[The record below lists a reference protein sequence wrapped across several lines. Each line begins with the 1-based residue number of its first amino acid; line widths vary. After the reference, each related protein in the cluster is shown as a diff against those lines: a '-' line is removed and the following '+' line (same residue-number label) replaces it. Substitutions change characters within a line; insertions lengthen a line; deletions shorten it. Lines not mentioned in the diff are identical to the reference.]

1 MVFSSPIFLFYFLP
15 LVLMACF
22 LAQRKIQLQN
32 FLLFLSSVVFYFWG
46 EKEHTLIVLISV
58 LINYFAGILISRQ
71 EGEPARKLWLAAGIV
86 FNLSILIYFKYYN
99 FFVDEFLTY
108 FNLEKGLNQDQ
119 KIHLPLGISFFTF
132 HGITYIV
139 DIYRREAK
147 ASKDLLNVSLYTLF
161 FPQLIAG
168 PIVRYVDIS
177 RQLDDRRASA
187 TQINSGVK
195 RFIIGLAK
203 KIIIANGLGRIS
215 DAIYALQ
222 IADLSGSLIW
232 FGIVVFALQLYYD
245 FSGYSDMAIG
255 LARMVGFEFNENFNF
270 PYSARSLTDLWKRWH
285 ISLTTFFR
293 NYVYIPLG
301 GSKKGKAR
309 THINLL
315 FVFFLTGLW
324 HGASWNCILWGL
336 FTGLFLVLEKIALG
350 QWLQRLPY
358 WLANIYTLF
367 IFITALMIFKIEQGE
382 HLADVLNKAF
392 FLQRESSGIFYPGYY
407 LTPDLYFL
415 LFIAVL
421 FAYPVH
427 ESKLYRKVQEKLHA
441 LPLIPEVLYTGLF
454 LLTLSVMSSSVY
466 NPFIYFKF

>member
-22 LAQRKIQLQN
+22 LAQRKIQPQN

-71 EGEPARKLWLAAGIV
+71 KGEPARKLWLAAGIV

-108 FNLEKGLNQDQ
+108 FNLGKGLNQDQ

-177 RQLDDRRASA
+177 RQLDNRRASSA
-187 TQINSGVK
+187 QINSGVK

-203 KIIIANGLGRIS
+203 KIIIANGLGRIA

-255 LARMVGFEFNENFNF
+255 LARIVGFEFNENFNF
-270 PYSARSLTDLWKRWH
+270 PYAARSLTDLWKRWH

-309 THINLL
+309 TYIHLL

-415 LFIAVL
+415 LIIAVI
-421 FAYPVH
+421 FVYPVH
-427 ESKLYRKVQEKLHA
+427 ESKLYRSLQEKLRA
-441 LPLIPEVLYTGLF
+441 VPMITEVLYTGLF